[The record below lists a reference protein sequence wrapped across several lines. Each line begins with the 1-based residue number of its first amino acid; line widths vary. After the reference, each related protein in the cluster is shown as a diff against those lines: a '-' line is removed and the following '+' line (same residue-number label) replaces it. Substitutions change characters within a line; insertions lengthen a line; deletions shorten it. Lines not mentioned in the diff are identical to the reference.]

1 MSSPIDDLQAN
12 LANNLVKIE
21 ELEINEQQME
31 QIEKVYESV
40 YQILHSLRKD

>member
-1 MSSPIDDLQAN
+1 MPSPIDNLQTN

-21 ELEINEQQME
+21 ELGVNEQQME
-31 QIEKVYESV
+31 QIEEVYESV